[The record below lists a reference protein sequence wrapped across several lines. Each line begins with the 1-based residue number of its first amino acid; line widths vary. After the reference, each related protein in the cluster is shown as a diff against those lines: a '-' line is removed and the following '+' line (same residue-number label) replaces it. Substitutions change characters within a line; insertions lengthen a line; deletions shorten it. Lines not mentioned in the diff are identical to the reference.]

1 MFTVKDKCIWIGCS
15 KLAVLWWEYVAS
27 ANNGLTY
34 GPETTDLKESHAE
47 CWNSRIKVPFS
58 RLAQWL
64 EPVKTLTTEGF
75 SETRTPMFSS
85 IHLFWSE

>member
-34 GPETTDLKESHAE
+34 GPETTDLKESHAFQLYLWQNVE
-47 CWNSRIKVPFS
+47 IVR
-58 RLAQWL
+58 
-64 EPVKTLTTEGF
+64 
-75 SETRTPMFSS
+75 
-85 IHLFWSE
+85 